1 MQVFKLFFKILKN
14 QITQIIMYIGI
25 FAAIAFIISE
35 NPSAT
40 PGYSEQAQDI
50 SVVDNDSSQAS
61 RSLADYLLSCNNSVQ
76 LDDYEP
82 ETIQDELYNRNTTNV
97 IFIPEGFQNAV
108 LEGNTEEILE
118 IYNIP
123 GTMAASIVTA
133 QADNYINILSSYTAA
148 GINIQDAL
156 TKTSETINTQADVSF
171 ITESGESESPLSI
184 FLTYIAYVFVAIA
197 INGIS
202 PVIQVLNKSQIRKR
216 INCSSYKLS
225 KLNSGLIAGISLFGI
240 GVCAVFSM
248 LALITHG
255 SELLSLKG
263 LLSIANMTVY
273 MTVSLSLAFL
283 IGSVTQSAN
292 IISMLANILGLGFSF
307 LGGIFVPIEFLGDG
321 IIKIAHFLPSYWYV
335 TAKKSI
341 FDLGNGSTY
350 SDILRN
356 MGIMFTF
363 AVAIFVLTL
372 ALIKNKR
379 SVS

>member
-1 MQVFKLFFKILKN
+1 
-14 QITQIIMYIGI
+14 
-25 FAAIAFIISE
+25 
-35 NPSAT
+35 
-40 PGYSEQAQDI
+40 
-50 SVVDNDSSQAS
+50 
-61 RSLADYLLSCNNSVQ
+61 
-76 LDDYEP
+76 
-82 ETIQDELYNRNTTNV
+82 NRNTTNV
-97 IFIPEGFQNAV
+97 IFIPEGFQDAV
-108 LEGNTEEILE
+108 LEGNTAEILE

-123 GTMAASIVTA
+123 GTMAANIVTA

-148 GINIQDAL
+148 GIDIQDAL

-202 PVIQVLNKSQIRKR
+202 PIIQVFNKPQIRKR

-240 GVCAVFSM
+240 GVCAVFSV

-263 LLSIANMTVY
+263 LLSIANMIVY
-273 MTVSLSLAFL
+273 MTVSLSLAYL

-335 TAKKSI
+335 IAKKSI

-356 MGIMFTF
+356 MGIMLTF